1 MTKQNSREKLEL
13 NLTAKRFSAD
23 PRRTS
28 DRAFCLMCQRR
39 VKLLDYGRAAE
50 SFKTDA
56 EDIRELAESK
66 RLHRIHNRS
75 GATMI
80 CAESLAALFE
90 SRQTRR
96 LKPDFLPF
104 NPADFQ
110 TNEDI

>member
-1 MTKQNSREKLEL
+1 MKQNSREKIERSLA
-13 NLTAKRFSAD
+13 AKRFSAD
-23 PRRTS
+23 PRRTG
-28 DRAFCLMCQRR
+28 DRAFCLICQKRVELLAHGQAARR
-39 VKLLDYGRAAE
+39 
-50 SFKTDA
+50 FKTDA

-66 RLHRIHNRS
+66 QLHRIHNYY

-80 CAESLAALFE
+80 CAESLNTLFE